1 MKKKAQT
8 KAIPTLRFRSEYFK
22 CPRCGWK
29 YPGPLLVK
37 GDVAPT
43 TRCQNCG
50 NSYLVRIK

>member
-1 MKKKAQT
+1 MKQEINIQ
-8 KAIPTLRFRSEYFK
+8 IPNLKFNSDYFK
-22 CPRCGWK
+22 CPKCGWQ

-50 NSYLVRIK
+50 HSYLVRIK